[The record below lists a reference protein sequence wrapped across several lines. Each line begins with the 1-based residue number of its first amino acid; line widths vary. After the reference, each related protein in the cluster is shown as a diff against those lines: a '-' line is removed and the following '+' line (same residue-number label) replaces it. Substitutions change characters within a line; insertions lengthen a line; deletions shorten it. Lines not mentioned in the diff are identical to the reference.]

1 MGARR
6 AHTCR
11 MSLTRPRTHLG
22 NDSAPNVTHLYL
34 ESGNIMKALVYSGP
48 GRKAWK
54 DVPTATIQDKTDAVI
69 RVDCT
74 TICGTDLHILKGDV
88 PEVTKGRILGHE
100 AVGTVETIG
109 SAVSTVKPGDRVLV
123 SCISVCGRCGFCREG
138 RYGQCLGGG
147 GWILGHR
154 STGPRLSTFGYP
166 LPIPRRTRCPRER
179 AMRRSSC
186 SPTSCPHRTK
196 LES

>member
-1 MGARR
+1 MGTRR

-11 MSLTRPRTHLG
+11 DVANRPGIISHTTRHRGTHR
-22 NDSAPNVTHLYL
+22 DL
-34 ESGNIMKALVYSGP
+34 ELRKIMKALVYGGP

-54 DVPTATIQDKTDAVI
+54 DVPTATVQENTDAVM

-109 SAVSTVKPGDRVLV
+109 SAVTTVSPAIGSSSRASAPVGDAV
-123 SCISVCGRCGFCREG
+123 SVVRAATVSALAGAVGS
-138 RYGQCLGGG
+138 LATS
-147 GWILGHR
+147 